1 MNNNDDAMD
10 EAERE
15 EQRYAQASR
24 RRGDY
29 GDCDPVAAER
39 PEPGGLVE
47 RWLVSKAEREAELED
62 QREAYLRSR
71 W

>member
-1 MNNNDDAMD
+1 MNNDDAMD

-29 GDCDPVAAER
+29 GDCDPVAAEL
-39 PEPGGLVE
+39 PEPGSYAAL
-47 RWLVSKAEREAELED
+47 WAERVAER
-62 QREAYLRSR
+62 QAYRRSR